1 MVLIAIPARAGEV
14 NCADVVHRPAGD
26 VAASAPAGVAPATL
40 DGETTV
46 DVSKID
52 IPLVA
57 DLLKGRTAGG
67 RPLVGEAR
75 LGTVTTDGQTTTI
88 QGAAINGGKP
98 LVIAPDCRPKR
109 PVVER
114 PAIRQPR

>member
-1 MVLIAIPARAGEV
+1 MVLITFPARAGEV
-14 NCADVVHRPAGD
+14 NCADVVHRPARD

-40 DGETTV
+40 GGETTA

-52 IPLVA
+52 IPLVI
-57 DLLKGRTAGG
+57 DLLKGRAAGG
-67 RPLVGEAR
+67 RPLIGEAR

-88 QGAAINGGKP
+88 QGAAINDGKS

-114 PAIRQPR
+114 PALRKPR